1 MDGIELM
8 ASAMQA
14 MRERLDVAAGNLAN
28 ASSDGFRRR
37 VAHSTLSQRGV
48 VTTSSAEVRQ
58 GPLRHTGRALDV
70 AVAGDGGFLVSTG
83 GKRSAIRSASLERNA
98 SGYLCDGAGRLVVG
112 ERGPIQASADATID
126 DRGVVRDDGAIRGHI
141 RLTGSASL
149 VSGFLEASNVDA
161 VHEMVD
167 ILGAQRAF
175 ETAQKT
181 LGALD
186 DVRAKDAS
194 DVARVKA

>member
-70 AVAGDGGFLVSTG
+70 AVAGYGGFLVSTG

-98 SGYLCDGAGRLVVG
+98 S
-112 ERGPIQASADATID
+112 
-126 DRGVVRDDGAIRGHI
+126 
-141 RLTGSASL
+141 
-149 VSGFLEASNVDA
+149 
-161 VHEMVD
+161 
-167 ILGAQRAF
+167 
-175 ETAQKT
+175 
-181 LGALD
+181 
-186 DVRAKDAS
+186 
-194 DVARVKA
+194 